1 MQNKSA
7 LWIFTLLLGVACLYV
22 LSFTWV
28 TASVESEAK
37 EIAQEKLDSL
47 LLVTP
52 ELTAQKQGEAL
63 DDFESNILLSKNSE
77 EVYPL
82 LGYTYREC
90 KRRELSKGLDLQGG
104 MNVTLEVSVVELI
117 EVMSSNSENSTFTKA
132 VNNALLAQKESQ
144 DDFTTLFG
152 QEVFKLDP
160 EFELWRIFHNKENKD
175 LFPKKISNKEVL
187 EIIRK
192 ESTDAVKRTE
202 QVLRKRIDNLGV
214 VQPKIQRLTTS
225 DRIIVELP
233 GVKDEK
239 RVRKILQGTAKLEFW
254 DCYDNREILGGFEK
268 ANEYLKSIAEVKP
281 NANELD
287 SAEPN
292 TIVDADLSNNKE
304 LSSVADSNSTDTASN
319 DDFLTDLDGEKKE
332 SNLLDDLAGDST
344 DKATADEEEFNFD
357 EFASENPLFAVVQL
371 NLYQGENQQTIAG
384 EGPIVGYVAEK
395 NRTQVE
401 EYFEDPKIMREFP
414 KDIKF
419 LWAAKSIM
427 DNDDQPTDVYAIYA
441 IKVKSRDGNAR
452 MEGDVITNASVQSD
466 PNGNPEISMT
476 MNSTGARKWK
486 EITLEAS
493 TSNINGEPLKRSVAI
508 VLDDKVYTAPTV
520 QGEISGGHSSISGQ
534 FTPDEAADLAN
545 VLKAGKLPVSAKI
558 IEEAIVGPSLGQ
570 ESIENGMLSFALAFL
585 LILVYMVF
593 YYGKAGGIADVALIA
608 NIFFVFGVLTSIHAT
623 LTLPGIAGI
632 VLTIGMSV
640 DANVLIY
647 ERIREEIRAG
657 KGMKLAIHDGYQNA
671 YSSIIDANITTLLTG
686 IILLIF
692 GTGPI
697 KGFATTLII
706 GILTSL
712 FSAIFITRLI
722 FEWYL
727 SKKENVSFSTRW
739 TDNVFNNLN
748 FKFIGKRRMYYVISS
763 IIILAGV
770 VSLATRGLNYGVDF
784 TGGRSYLVSF
794 EKNIDVNKVGIA
806 LANVFVDENG
816 LKQRPEVKTYG
827 TANQVKITTKYM
839 INESGIDT
847 EDKVVSTMY
856 SGLNTLGLEYEK
868 LSSQLVE
875 PTIADDI
882 KQSAIWAVLFSILTI
897 FLYILIR
904 FRKWQFGLGALVA
917 VFHDV
922 LVVLGV
928 FSIFYSIAPWSM
940 EIDQAF
946 IAAILTVVGYSI
958 NDTVVVFDRIREF
971 VGLHKNRP
979 YKQVVNDALNSTL
992 SRTINTSM
1000 STFLVLLMIF
1010 IFGGEVIRGFVFA
1023 LMVGVVV
1030 GTYSS
1035 LCVAAP
1041 TVIDLSKEKDSE

>member
-558 IEEAIVGPSLGQ
+558 I
-570 ESIENGMLSFALAFL
+570 
-585 LILVYMVF
+585 
-593 YYGKAGGIADVALIA
+593 
-608 NIFFVFGVLTSIHAT
+608 
-623 LTLPGIAGI
+623 
-632 VLTIGMSV
+632 
-640 DANVLIY
+640 
-647 ERIREEIRAG
+647 
-657 KGMKLAIHDGYQNA
+657 
-671 YSSIIDANITTLLTG
+671 
-686 IILLIF
+686 
-692 GTGPI
+692 
-697 KGFATTLII
+697 
-706 GILTSL
+706 
-712 FSAIFITRLI
+712 
-722 FEWYL
+722 
-727 SKKENVSFSTRW
+727 
-739 TDNVFNNLN
+739 
-748 FKFIGKRRMYYVISS
+748 
-763 IIILAGV
+763 
-770 VSLATRGLNYGVDF
+770 
-784 TGGRSYLVSF
+784 
-794 EKNIDVNKVGIA
+794 
-806 LANVFVDENG
+806 
-816 LKQRPEVKTYG
+816 
-827 TANQVKITTKYM
+827 
-839 INESGIDT
+839 
-847 EDKVVSTMY
+847 
-856 SGLNTLGLEYEK
+856 
-868 LSSQLVE
+868 
-875 PTIADDI
+875 
-882 KQSAIWAVLFSILTI
+882 
-897 FLYILIR
+897 
-904 FRKWQFGLGALVA
+904 
-917 VFHDV
+917 
-922 LVVLGV
+922 
-928 FSIFYSIAPWSM
+928 
-940 EIDQAF
+940 
-946 IAAILTVVGYSI
+946 
-958 NDTVVVFDRIREF
+958 
-971 VGLHKNRP
+971 
-979 YKQVVNDALNSTL
+979 
-992 SRTINTSM
+992 
-1000 STFLVLLMIF
+1000 
-1010 IFGGEVIRGFVFA
+1010 
-1023 LMVGVVV
+1023 
-1030 GTYSS
+1030 
-1035 LCVAAP
+1035 
-1041 TVIDLSKEKDSE
+1041 

>member
-1 MQNKSA
+1 
-7 LWIFTLLLGVACLYV
+7 
-22 LSFTWV
+22 
-28 TASVESEAK
+28 
-37 EIAQEKLDSL
+37 
-47 LLVTP
+47 
-52 ELTAQKQGEAL
+52 
-63 DDFESNILLSKNSE
+63 
-77 EVYPL
+77 
-82 LGYTYREC
+82 
-90 KRRELSKGLDLQGG
+90 
-104 MNVTLEVSVVELI
+104 
-117 EVMSSNSENSTFTKA
+117 
-132 VNNALLAQKESQ
+132 
-144 DDFTTLFG
+144 
-152 QEVFKLDP
+152 
-160 EFELWRIFHNKENKD
+160 
-175 LFPKKISNKEVL
+175 
-187 EIIRK
+187 
-192 ESTDAVKRTE
+192 
-202 QVLRKRIDNLGV
+202 
-214 VQPKIQRLTTS
+214 
-225 DRIIVELP
+225 
-233 GVKDEK
+233 
-239 RVRKILQGTAKLEFW
+239 
-254 DCYDNREILGGFEK
+254 
-268 ANEYLKSIAEVKP
+268 
-281 NANELD
+281 
-287 SAEPN
+287 
-292 TIVDADLSNNKE
+292 
-304 LSSVADSNSTDTASN
+304 
-319 DDFLTDLDGEKKE
+319 
-332 SNLLDDLAGDST
+332 
-344 DKATADEEEFNFD
+344 
-357 EFASENPLFAVVQL
+357 
-371 NLYQGENQQTIAG
+371 
-384 EGPIVGYVAEK
+384 
-395 NRTQVE
+395 
-401 EYFEDPKIMREFP
+401 
-414 KDIKF
+414 
-419 LWAAKSIM
+419 
-427 DNDDQPTDVYAIYA
+427 
-441 IKVKSRDGNAR
+441 
-452 MEGDVITNASVQSD
+452 
-466 PNGNPEISMT
+466 
-476 MNSTGARKWK
+476 
-486 EITLEAS
+486 
-493 TSNINGEPLKRSVAI
+493 
-508 VLDDKVYTAPTV
+508 
-520 QGEISGGHSSISGQ
+520 
-534 FTPDEAADLAN
+534 
-545 VLKAGKLPVSAKI
+545 
-558 IEEAIVGPSLGQ
+558 
-570 ESIENGMLSFALAFL
+570 
-585 LILVYMVF
+585 MVF

-686 IILLIF
+686 VILLIF

-794 EKNIDVNKVGIA
+794 EKNVDVNKVGIA

-979 YKQVVNDALNSTL
+979 YKQVINDALNSTL